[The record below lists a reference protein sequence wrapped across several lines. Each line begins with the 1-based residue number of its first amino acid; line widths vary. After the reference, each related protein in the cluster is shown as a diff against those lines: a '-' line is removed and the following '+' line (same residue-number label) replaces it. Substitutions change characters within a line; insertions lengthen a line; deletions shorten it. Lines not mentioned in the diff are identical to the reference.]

1 MGGTKFR
8 GEFEERLEKILNEA
22 QTHPEV
28 ILFID
33 EIHTVVGAGQA
44 GDGNTDAANLMK
56 PALSRSELCVIG
68 ATTITEYRRY
78 IEADPALERRFEK
91 IIINEPT
98 SEDTVEILKGLR
110 HKWEGHHHVRITD
123 EALQAAV
130 NLSVRFDGDH
140 QLPDKAI
147 DLVDKAGARTRVPVL
162 SMMPGV
168 KPVDGSGVYGE
179 VTETTIAQVLS
190 EKIGVP
196 VEIITGHLG
205 GMEMSRLQNLEASLK
220 KRIIGQDAAIERVCQ
235 RLLMAHT
242 GLAGKRGPLAVFLF
256 LGPSGVGKT
265 ELARSMAEFLFG
277 SESEM
282 IRLDMSEYMEEHSI
296 SKMIGSPPG
305 YVGHE
310 EEGQLTGKLRTSPNS
325 IVLLDEIEK
334 AHPRVFDLFLQV
346 FDDGR
351 LTDSKGRTADA
362 RNAIFVMTSNL
373 SADKHAEL
381 GFVSSGRNDS
391 EALQEVAK
399 HFRPEFINRIDD
411 QIIFRS
417 LDEEDV
423 RRIVKPM
430 LAEICQTLQ
439 KQYQVSLE
447 VDEQAEI
454 LLAQSGYNPQY
465 GVRELRRTV
474 EKFVQIP
481 LSELIIA
488 GKLTK
493 GSHWQLV
500 RQGEDLVF
508 RQEK

>member
-1 MGGTKFR
+1 
-8 GEFEERLEKILNEA
+8 
-22 QTHPEV
+22 
-28 ILFID
+28 
-33 EIHTVVGAGQA
+33 
-44 GDGNTDAANLMK
+44 
-56 PALSRSELCVIG
+56 
-68 ATTITEYRRY
+68 
-78 IEADPALERRFEK
+78 
-91 IIINEPT
+91 
-98 SEDTVEILKGLR
+98 
-110 HKWEGHHHVRITD
+110 
-123 EALQAAV
+123 
-130 NLSVRFDGDH
+130 
-140 QLPDKAI
+140 
-147 DLVDKAGARTRVPVL
+147 
-162 SMMPGV
+162 
-168 KPVDGSGVYGE
+168 
-179 VTETTIAQVLS
+179 
-190 EKIGVP
+190 
-196 VEIITGHLG
+196 
-205 GMEMSRLQNLEASLK
+205 
-220 KRIIGQDAAIERVCQ
+220 
-235 RLLMAHT
+235 MAHT

-265 ELARSMAEFLFG
+265 ELARSMAEFLVG

-351 LTDSKGRTADA
+351 LTDLKGRTADA

-373 SADKHAEL
+373 SAEKHAEL
-381 GFVSSGRNDS
+381 GFVSQGHSEN

-439 KQYQVSLE
+439 KQYQVTLQ

-454 LLAQSGYNPQY
+454 LLAQAGYNPQY

-474 EKFVQIP
+474 EKYVQIP
-481 LSELIIA
+481 LSKLIIA

-493 GSHWQLV
+493 GSQWQLI

-508 RQEK
+508 NPQK